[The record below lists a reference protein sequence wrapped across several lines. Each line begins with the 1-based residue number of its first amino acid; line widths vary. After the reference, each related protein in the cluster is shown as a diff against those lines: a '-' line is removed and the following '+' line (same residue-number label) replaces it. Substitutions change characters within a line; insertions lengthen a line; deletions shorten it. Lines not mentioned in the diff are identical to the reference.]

1 MISSEVIN
9 AMVDLIDE
17 NIRLIEEIKSQ
28 GYESFSSSFR
38 DIQAAKH
45 ALQESIEACLDIGSH
60 IIAEKGFR
68 RAEDYKD
75 IYKVLE
81 EKSIID
87 PVLSAKLQEMA
98 QFRNLLVHKYGKID
112 TKRVFIIMSDLKD
125 IQDFVKKILKY
136 ISCKMYE
143 RT

>member
-1 MISSEVIN
+1 M
-9 AMVDLIDE
+9 
-17 NIRLIEEIKSQ
+17 
-28 GYESFSSSFR
+28 
-38 DIQAAKH
+38 
-45 ALQESIEACLDIGSH
+45 QESIEACLDIGSH

-81 EKSIID
+81 EEGIIE

-112 TKRVFIIMSDLKD
+112 TKRVFVIMSEDLKD

-136 ISCKMYE
+136 VS
-143 RT
+143 

>member
-9 AMVDLIDE
+9 AMVDLIEE

-28 GYESFSSSFR
+28 GYESFSNSFR

-45 ALQESIEACLDIGSH
+45 SLQEAIEACLDIGSH

-68 RAEDYKD
+68 RPDDYKD

-81 EKSIID
+81 EEGIID
-87 PVLSAKLQEMA
+87 PVLSSKLQEMA
-98 QFRNLLVHKYGKID
+98 QFRNLLVHRYGKID
-112 TKRVFIIMSDLKD
+112 IKRLFIIMSEDLKD
-125 IQDFVKKILKY
+125 IQEFIKNILKY
-136 ISCKMYE
+136 IS
-143 RT
+143 

>member
-17 NIRLIEEIKSQ
+17 NIHLIEEIRSM
-28 GYESFSSSFR
+28 GYESFSKSFR

-45 ALQESIEACLDIGSH
+45 SLQESVEGCLDIGSH

-81 EKSIID
+81 EESIID
-87 PVLSAKLQEMA
+87 PILSAKLQEMA

-112 TKRVFIIMSDLKD
+112 TKRVFIIMSEDLKD
-125 IQDFVKKILKY
+125 IRDFVKKILKY
-136 ISCKMYE
+136 IS
-143 RT
+143 

>member
-17 NIRLIEEIKSQ
+17 NIRLIEEIKAQ
-28 GYESFSSSFR
+28 GYESFSNSFR

-45 ALQESIEACLDIGSH
+45 SLQEAIEACLDIGSH
-60 IIAEKGFR
+60 VIAEKGFR

-81 EKSIID
+81 EEGIID
-87 PVLSAKLQEMA
+87 LVLSAKLQEMA
-98 QFRNLLVHKYGKID
+98 QFRNLLVHRYARID
-112 TKRVFIIMSDLKD
+112 TKRIFIIMSEDMKD
-125 IQDFVKKILKY
+125 IQKFVKMILNY
-136 ISCKMYE
+136 IS
-143 RT
+143 